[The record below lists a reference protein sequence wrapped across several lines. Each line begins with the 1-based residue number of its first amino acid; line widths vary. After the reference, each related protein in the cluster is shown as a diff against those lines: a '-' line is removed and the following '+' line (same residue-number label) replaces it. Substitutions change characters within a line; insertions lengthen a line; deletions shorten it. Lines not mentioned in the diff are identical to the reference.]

1 MSVVFRYHGVNL
13 KVHTFNDK
21 FCYVQEGLEAY
32 TIILVFSR
40 QPNVQCKHKLV
51 INYWINWPISYH
63 WSLSILPENI
73 KKHLIFRVY
82 RKSSAPSNE
91 S

>member
-40 QPNVQCKHKLV
+40 QPNVQCKHKVV
-51 INYWINWPISYH
+51 INYWIN
-63 WSLSILPENI
+63 
-73 KKHLIFRVY
+73 
-82 RKSSAPSNE
+82 
-91 S
+91 